1 LRTAARVVGF
11 VRSRA
16 LNQLLPDLRDERS
29 GEHSTNQNRITKMF
43 RLARGSGSTCSTCSH
58 AVCHAAA
65 CTQFATLANLFSFRS
80 HCRNGKEAHPSAA
93 YMSVVGAAVQ
103 ADSAATAQDPR
114 HAGRPAG
121 DGDQDEAQRRQ
132 VPGLSGNRRPE
143 GEGQAQARLCPWVR
157 LLQTRRASDLH
168 GTLCFYL

>member
-1 LRTAARVVGF
+1 
-11 VRSRA
+11 
-16 LNQLLPDLRDERS
+16 
-29 GEHSTNQNRITKMF
+29 
-43 RLARGSGSTCSTCSH
+43 
-58 AVCHAAA
+58 
-65 CTQFATLANLFSFRS
+65 
-80 HCRNGKEAHPSAA
+80 
-93 YMSVVGAAVQ
+93 MSVVGAAVQ

-168 GTLCFYL
+168 GTRFVFTFSYCFLCFCVIDIGCVSLNW